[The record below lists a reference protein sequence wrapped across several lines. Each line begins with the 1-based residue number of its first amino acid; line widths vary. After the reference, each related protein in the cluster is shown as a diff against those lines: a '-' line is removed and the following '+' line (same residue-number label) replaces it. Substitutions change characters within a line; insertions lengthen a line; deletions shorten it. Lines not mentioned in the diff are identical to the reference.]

1 MDTIQS
7 TYSPVIEKTVSRV
20 PAWKKFIKWA
30 EGQEENRFLWLAVA
44 LFGHG
49 CILTIVTIFAI
60 ILSGN
65 SFILWPIAIASM
77 AMCVITNLA
86 ALPTKITIPV
96 FFFSVLIDVVI
107 IAICIANG
115 FNISST
121 YI

>member
-60 ILSGN
+60 MLSGN

-115 FNISST
+115 FNISNT